1 MAFCGSGEWLTPLE
15 IHARSLPEEADAPS
29 MLFPMYTVASDV
41 LLNMTRV
48 EPHEDLKARGELTV
62 FSEDIGRAAFV
73 SHQWLAKHH
82 PDPDFKQMHTL
93 QGAVRRLLRGRGFVS
108 LDGTTESAVRTAK
121 PFPMKAFQARSLFLW
136 YDYFSC
142 PQLEQRKSYGADDGD
157 GSQQANAINSI
168 PAYVCKSHFFLALCP
183 VLDCPF
189 EAHVLS
195 VQTWSRRGWCR
206 LERAARELSPDSL
219 WILIESET
227 SMKAVGTALSFP
239 TGSVGE
245 GDFTV
250 TDDRQK
256 LAPVLRKIVA
266 QKLNHSL
273 RVGDLPGFR
282 RHFNLQT
289 VHLRGL
295 EIPPLAGM
303 LSSCEGDGGVVAE
316 FLHQNGLR
324 NICEADSAGWRPLHY
339 AALAGN
345 TEVLRGLLEQRA
357 DVNCRTSRDEPM
369 LGFPVWMPALSLS
382 IFFKHHEATQ
392 FLLAARAQLEGGV
405 AGGTMHIAAMSDNV
419 EDIRL
424 LCRAGGNPLA
434 QSLIGANSFEAA
446 ASSGSTAALEELL
459 LQGRPGLLDLSRALW
474 SATGSRGG
482 SAELVQRLIGLRADI
497 NFQFNLQRDFRRL
510 GRLLL
515 GAKALQYRLGRT
527 TVLTT
532 VAYHVHGSTPLMQ
545 AISSAQFEGAA
556 ALIAAGARLD
566 IRNCRNWTAADFAK
580 GRSIPDF
587 LQQGLEGDPSECRR
601 VFSLALADG
610 YVEVPF

>member
-1 MAFCGSGEWLTPLE
+1 MAFCGSGQSWTPLE
-15 IHARSLPEEADAPS
+15 IHAKSLPDEVEAPS

-41 LLNMTRV
+41 LLKMTKV
-48 EPHEDLKARGELTV
+48 EPHEELKARGELTV
-62 FSEDIGRAAFV
+62 FNEDIGRTAFV
-73 SHQWLAKHH
+73 SHQWVAKHH
-82 PDPDFKQMHTL
+82 PDPDFKQMDTL
-93 QGAVRRLLRGRGFVS
+93 QGAVRRLLTGRGFVS
-108 LDGTTESAVRTAK
+108 LEGTTESAVRTAK
-121 PFPMKAFQARSLFLW
+121 PFPMKAFQAQALFFW

-142 PQLEQRKSYGADDGD
+142 PQLEQRKSCGADESD

-168 PAYVCKSHFFLALCP
+168 PAYVSKSHFFLALCP

-189 EAHVLS
+189 EANVLS
-195 VQTWSRRGWCR
+195 VKTWSRRGWCR

-219 WILIESET
+219 WILIESKT

-239 TGSVGE
+239 AGSVGE

-250 TDDRQK
+250 AEDRQK
-256 LAPVLRKIVA
+256 LAPVLLKIVA
-266 QKLNHSL
+266 QKLNYCL
-273 RVGDLPGFR
+273 RVGDLPAFR
-282 RHFNLQT
+282 RHFNLQS

-295 EIPPLAGM
+295 DIPPLGGM
-303 LSSCEGDGGVVAE
+303 LSSCEGHGDVVAE

-324 NICEADSAGWRPLHY
+324 NVGEADSAGWRPLHY

-345 TEVLRGLLEQRA
+345 TKVLRGLLEQHA

-369 LGFPVWMPALSLS
+369 LGFPVWMSALSLA
-382 IFFKHHEATQ
+382 IFFKHHESTQ
-392 FLLAARAQLEGGV
+392 LLLAARAHLEAGV
-405 AGGTMHIAAMSDNV
+405 AGGTMHLAAMSDNV

-424 LCRAGGNPLA
+424 LCHVGGNPLA
-434 QSLIGANSFEAA
+434 RSLIGANSFEAA
-446 ASSGSTAALEELL
+446 ASSGSRAALEELML
-459 LQGRPGLLDLSRALW
+459 GSCPGSLDLSRALW

-532 VAYHVHGSTPLMQ
+532 VAYHIHGSTPLMQ
-545 AISSAQFEGAA
+545 AINSSQFEGAA

-580 GRSIPDF
+580 GRSIPVF
-587 LQQGLEGDPSECRR
+587 LQLGLEGDRSECRR

-610 YVEVPF
+610 YVEVAF